1 MTSGR
6 RCDSLVALIE
16 TYFPIAD
23 TDMDN
28 SAEYWRRALAA
39 HDQARRATNETDRA
53 AWRRIA
59 ESFTTL
65 FRQVQSEEA
74 EEAMAVVDFVD
85 AATSDD
91 VLKN

>member
-1 MTSGR
+1 MR
-6 RCDSLVALIE
+6 NVF
-16 TYFPIAD
+16 FPIAD

-74 EEAMAVVDFVD
+74 IAAIDSVD
-85 AATSDD
+85 AARRDD

>member
-1 MTSGR
+1 MRHFGDIDR
-6 RCDSLVALIE
+6 NVF
-16 TYFPIAD
+16 FPVVD

-65 FRQVQSEEA
+65 FRQVQSEET
-74 EEAMAVVDFVD
+74 EEAMAVVDSVD

>member
-1 MTSGR
+1 
-6 RCDSLVALIE
+6 
-16 TYFPIAD
+16 
-23 TDMDN
+23 MDN

-74 EEAMAVVDFVD
+74 EAEEAMAAVDSVD

>member
-1 MTSGR
+1 MRQFGGIDR
-6 RCDSLVALIE
+6 YVF
-16 TYFPIAD
+16 FPVAD

-39 HDQARRATNETDRA
+39 HDQARRATNATDRA

-65 FRQVQSEEA
+65 FRQVQSDEA
-74 EEAMAVVDFVD
+74 EEAMAAVDSVE
-85 AATSDD
+85 AATSDA

>member
-1 MTSGR
+1 MRQFGGIDR
-6 RCDSLVALIE
+6 YVF
-16 TYFPIAD
+16 FPVAD

-39 HDQARRATNETDRA
+39 HDQARRATNEADRA

-74 EEAMAVVDFVD
+74 EEVMAAVNSVD